1 MSVRARP
8 WQRHGL
14 CFGETVAFFKDIGKA
29 FILLLQMMVLPPSL
43 CH

>member
-8 WQRHGL
+8 WHRHGL

-29 FILLLQMMVLPPSL
+29 FILLLQMMVQPTSL